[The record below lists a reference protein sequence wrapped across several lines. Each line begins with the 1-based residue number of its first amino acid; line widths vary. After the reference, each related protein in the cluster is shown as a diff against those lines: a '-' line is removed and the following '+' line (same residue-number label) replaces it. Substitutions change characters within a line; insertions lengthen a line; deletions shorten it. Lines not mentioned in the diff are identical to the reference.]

1 MKIWLTIAE
10 CMGTDNE
17 FTTDVYAMTSAQE
30 AGNHASALIADMMV
44 AMSIDEDIDVTSN
57 WELEGDGWFYRVRI
71 EEHEIGDVALEPKN
85 NLKTFAVDIEWDTDD
100 ECYDDDEDD
109 DEEGRDAEASVDEV
123 VGHACSDGT
132 SGVLHIVSERILCIS
147 SDGFGIRFGIYFL

>member
-44 AMSIDEDIDVTSN
+44 AMGIDEDIDVTSE

-71 EEHEIGDVALEPKN
+71 EEHEIGDVAFEPKS
-85 NLKTFAVDIEWDTDD
+85 NLKTFAVDIEWDTDGEGYDD
-100 ECYDDDEDD
+100 EEDEDMLGLPSWVEIPSYVDDDEIADYLSD
-109 DEEGRDAEASVDEV
+109 VFGFCVIGFNIE
-123 VGHACSDGT
+123 HAQQPKK
-132 SGVLHIVSERILCIS
+132 
-147 SDGFGIRFGIYFL
+147 

>member
-44 AMSIDEDIDVTSN
+44 AMGIDEDIDVTSK
-57 WELEGDGWFYRVRI
+57 WELEGDGWFYRVRC
-71 EEHEIGDVALEPKN
+71 EEHEIGDVAFEPKS
-85 NLKTFAVDIEWDTDD
+85 NLKTFAVDIEWDTDGED
-100 ECYDDDEDD
+100 ADMIGLPSWVEIPSYVDEDD
-109 DEEGRDAEASVDEV
+109 IADYLSDVFGFCVIGFEIE
-123 VGHACSDGT
+123 HAQQPKK
-132 SGVLHIVSERILCIS
+132 
-147 SDGFGIRFGIYFL
+147 

>member
-44 AMSIDEDIDVTSN
+44 TMGIDEDIDVTSN

-85 NLKTFAVDIEWDTDD
+85 NLKTFAMNIEWDTDD
-100 ECYDDDEDD
+100 ECYDDEEDDDMLELPSWVEIPADVDEDD
-109 DEEGRDAEASVDEV
+109 IADYLSDVFGFCVIGFEIE
-123 VGHACSDGT
+123 HAQQT
-132 SGVLHIVSERILCIS
+132 KK
-147 SDGFGIRFGIYFL
+147 